1 MTRQLVCQATEM
13 NGRTER
19 AIRREAVCSFF
30 LRAARCAL
38 LTLLY
43 SACTRHEAPIGDA
56 NRGKQL
62 VAKYGCQAC
71 HIIPN
76 VEGPKGMVGPPL
88 DHIASRPLI
97 GGKLENTPQNLA
109 KWLQNPQA
117 IDPNNAMPN
126 LGITPLDARD
136 LTAFLRTLK

>member
-1 MTRQLVCQATEM
+1 M
-13 NGRTER
+13 NERTGDSAQR
-19 AIRREAVCSFF
+19 ADHRSVSGFL

-38 LTLLY
+38 LTLLAV
-43 SACTRHEAPIGDA
+43 ACNPRHEAPIGDA
-56 NRGKQL
+56 ARGKQL
-62 VAKYGCQAC
+62 VAKYGCPAC

-88 DHIASRPLI
+88 EHIASRPLI

>member
-1 MTRQLVCQATEM
+1 M
-13 NGRTER
+13 NQRTGGSAQR
-19 AIRREAVCSFF
+19 ADRRTACSFL

-38 LTLLY
+38 LALLAL
-43 SACTRHEAPIGDA
+43 ACSRHETPIGDA

-62 VAKYGCQAC
+62 VAKYGCPAC

-88 DHIASRPLI
+88 EHLASRPLI

-109 KWLQNPQA
+109 KWFQNPQA
-117 IDPNNAMPN
+117 IDPNNSMPN

>member
-1 MTRQLVCQATEM
+1 M
-13 NGRTER
+13 NQRTGGSAQRPDHR
-19 AIRREAVCSFF
+19 AVAHRF

-38 LTLLY
+38 LALLAL
-43 SACTRHEAPIGDA
+43 ACHRREAPIGDA

-62 VAKYGCQAC
+62 VAKYGCPAC

-88 DHIASRPLI
+88 AHLASRPLI